1 MLKSR
6 SRSYSYW
13 IWLLVVFA
21 IIFVDQYSKFL
32 VVERLNLFD
41 RLTLTAFLD
50 FTRLHNTGA
59 AFSIFASDSGWQRW
73 PLTLISAGVG
83 TTLIGWLVR
92 NAAKSPVLLNT
103 AFAMIA
109 GGAIGNLIDRLN
121 QGYVVDFILF
131 HIGQWHYPTFNVAD
145 SCITIGLILFLI
157 ETYRSSK
164 RAKKTTR
171 H

>member
-1 MLKSR
+1 MLNT
-6 SRSYSYW
+6 RSYSYW
-13 IWLLVVFA
+13 IWLSVVFA
-21 IIFVDQYSKFL
+21 IIFVDQYAKFL

-41 RLTLTAFLD
+41 RLILTSFLD
-50 FTRLHNTGA
+50 LTRLHNTGA

-73 PLTLISAGVG
+73 PLVLISAGVG
-83 TTLIGWLVR
+83 ATLIGWLVR
-92 NAAKSPVLLNT
+92 NASKSPVLQNT

-121 QGYVVDFILF
+121 QGYVVDFILL
-131 HIGQWHYPTFNVAD
+131 HIGQWHFPAFNVAD

-157 ETYRSSK
+157 ETYHSSK
-164 RAKKTTR
+164 QAEKMSR

>member
-1 MLKSR
+1 MLK

-13 IWLLVVFA
+13 IWLLVVFT
-21 IIFVDQYSKFL
+21 IVFVDQYSKFM

-41 RLTLTAFLD
+41 RFTLTAFLD
-50 FTRLHNTGA
+50 LTRLHNTGA
-59 AFSIFASDSGWQRW
+59 AFSMFASDSGWQRW

-131 HIGQWHYPTFNVAD
+131 HIGQWHYPAFNVAD
-145 SCITIGLILFLI
+145 SCITIGLILFLT

-164 RAKKTTR
+164 RAKKMTR
-171 H
+171 P

>member
-1 MLKSR
+1 MLK

-131 HIGQWHYPTFNVAD
+131 HIGQWYYPAFNVAD

-164 RAKKTTR
+164 REKKTTR

>member
-1 MLKSR
+1 MLNT
-6 SRSYSYW
+6 RSYSYW
-13 IWLLVVFA
+13 IWLSVVFA
-21 IIFVDQYSKFL
+21 IIFVDQYAKFL

-41 RLTLTAFLD
+41 RLILTSFLD
-50 FTRLHNTGA
+50 LTRLHNTGA

-73 PLTLISAGVG
+73 PLVLISAGVG

-92 NAAKSPVLLNT
+92 NASKSPVLQNT

-121 QGYVVDFILF
+121 QGYVVDFIFF
-131 HIGQWHYPTFNVAD
+131 HIGQWHFPAFNVAD

-157 ETYRSSK
+157 ETYHSSK
-164 RAKKTTR
+164 QAEKMSR

>member
-1 MLKSR
+1 MLNT
-6 SRSYSYW
+6 RSYSYW
-13 IWLLVVFA
+13 IWLSVVLA

-32 VVERLNLFD
+32 VVEQLNLFD
-41 RLTLTAFLD
+41 RLILTSFLD
-50 FTRLHNTGA
+50 LTRLHNTGA
-59 AFSIFASDSGWQRW
+59 AFSMFAFDSGWQRW
-73 PLTLISAGVG
+73 PLVLISAGVG
-83 TTLIGWLVR
+83 TTLIGWLVH
-92 NAAKSPVLLNT
+92 NASKSPVLQNT

-131 HIGQWHYPTFNVAD
+131 HIGQWHFPAFNVAD

-157 ETYRSSK
+157 ETYHSSK
-164 RAKKTTR
+164 QAEKTSR

>member
-1 MLKSR
+1 MLK

-21 IIFVDQYSKFL
+21 IIFVDQYSKFM

-41 RLTLTAFLD
+41 RFTLTAFLD
-50 FTRLHNTGA
+50 LTRLHNTGA
-59 AFSIFASDSGWQRW
+59 AFSMFASDSGWQRW

-92 NAAKSPVLLNT
+92 NAAKSPVLLNV
-103 AFAMIA
+103 AFAVIA

-131 HIGQWHYPTFNVAD
+131 HIGQFHYPAFNVAD

-164 RAKKTTR
+164 RTKKMTR

>member
-1 MLKSR
+1 M
-6 SRSYSYW
+6 
-13 IWLLVVFA
+13 VFA
-21 IIFVDQYSKFL
+21 IIFVDQYSKFM

-41 RLTLTAFLD
+41 RLTLTTFLD
-50 FTRLHNTGA
+50 LTRLHNTGA

-131 HIGQWHYPTFNVAD
+131 HIGQWHYPAFNVAD

-164 RAKKTTR
+164 QAKKMTR
-171 H
+171 P

>member
-1 MLKSR
+1 MLK

-164 RAKKTTR
+164 RAKQTTR

>member
-1 MLKSR
+1 M
-6 SRSYSYW
+6 
-13 IWLLVVFA
+13 
-21 IIFVDQYSKFL
+21 
-32 VVERLNLFD
+32 
-41 RLTLTAFLD
+41 
-50 FTRLHNTGA
+50 
-59 AFSIFASDSGWQRW
+59 FASDSGWQRW

-164 RAKKTTR
+164 QAKKTTR

>member
-1 MLKSR
+1 M
-6 SRSYSYW
+6 
-13 IWLLVVFA
+13 VFA

-164 RAKKTTR
+164 RAKKMTK

>member
-1 MLKSR
+1 MLK

-92 NAAKSPVLLNT
+92 NAAKSPVLLNI
-103 AFAMIA
+103 AFAVIA

-131 HIGQWHYPTFNVAD
+131 HIGQWHYPAFNVAD

-164 RAKKTTR
+164 RAKKMTR

>member
-1 MLKSR
+1 MLK

-21 IIFVDQYSKFL
+21 IIFVDQYSKFM

-41 RLTLTAFLD
+41 RFTLTAFLD
-50 FTRLHNTGA
+50 LTRLHNTGA
-59 AFSIFASDSGWQRW
+59 AFSMFASDSGWQRW

-92 NAAKSPVLLNT
+92 NAAKSPVLLNI

-131 HIGQWHYPTFNVAD
+131 HIGQWHYPAFNVAD

>member
-1 MLKSR
+1 MLNT
-6 SRSYSYW
+6 RSYSYW
-13 IWLLVVFA
+13 IWLSVVFA

-41 RLTLTAFLD
+41 RLILTSFLD
-50 FTRLHNTGA
+50 LTRLHNTGA

-73 PLTLISAGVG
+73 PLVLISAGVG

-92 NAAKSPVLLNT
+92 NASKSPVLQNT

-121 QGYVVDFILF
+121 QGYVVDFILL
-131 HIGQWHYPTFNVAD
+131 HIGQWHFPAFNVAD

-157 ETYRSSK
+157 ETYHSSK
-164 RAKKTTR
+164 QAE
-171 H
+171 

>member
-1 MLKSR
+1 M
-6 SRSYSYW
+6 
-13 IWLLVVFA
+13 VFA

-131 HIGQWHYPTFNVAD
+131 HIGQWHYPAFNVAD

-164 RAKKTTR
+164 RAKKMTR

>member
-1 MLKSR
+1 MLK

-131 HIGQWHYPTFNVAD
+131 HIGQWRYPAFNVAD

>member
-1 MLKSR
+1 MLNN
-6 SRSYSYW
+6 RSYSYW
-13 IWLLVVFA
+13 IWLSVVFA
-21 IIFVDQYSKFL
+21 IIFIDQYSKFL
-32 VVERLNLFD
+32 VVEQLNLFD
-41 RLTLTAFLD
+41 RLILTSFLD
-50 FTRLHNTGA
+50 LTRLHNTGA

-73 PLTLISAGVG
+73 PLVLISAGVG

-92 NAAKSPVLLNT
+92 NASKSPVLQNT

-131 HIGQWHYPTFNVAD
+131 HIGQWHFPAFNVAD

-157 ETYRSSK
+157 ETYHSSK
-164 RAKKTTR
+164 QAEKTSR

>member
-1 MLKSR
+1 MLK

-13 IWLLVVFA
+13 IWLLVVLA
-21 IIFVDQYSKFL
+21 IVFVDQYSKFM

-41 RLTLTAFLD
+41 RFALTAFLD
-50 FTRLHNTGA
+50 LTRLHNTGA
-59 AFSIFASDSGWQRW
+59 AFSMFASDSGWQRW

-92 NAAKSPVLLNT
+92 NAARSPVLLNT

-131 HIGQWHYPTFNVAD
+131 HIGQWHYPVFNVAD

-157 ETYRSSK
+157 EAYRSSK
-164 RAKKTTR
+164 QAKKTTR